1 GVRGEARRGLH
12 RSMRSESAM
21 ESSNGQNG
29 ITSAA
34 RPVAAGSY
42 VERMLQSLRALG
54 VDVAPICRAA
64 DIDREELGRPGAVVP
79 VERLCALVQ
88 ASLEQS
94 HDEYLGLHL
103 AERTGPVGLLGYLC
117 RASETVGDALE
128 AIVQSLGIALSS
140 AQASLDARSDPL
152 RLTIEVGPGP
162 RDVTRHA
169 FEYLATLIVVLLREM
184 TEGAARVT
192 RIEF

>member
-1 GVRGEARRGLH
+1 GSGDPLPGTAARGRLHDRGRVRARGHALVRRARRATGVRGEARRGLH

-140 AQASLDARSDPL
+140 A
-152 RLTIEVGPGP
+152 
-162 RDVTRHA
+162 HA
-169 FEYLATLIVVLLREM
+169 
-184 TEGAARVT
+184 
-192 RIEF
+192 